1 MFVHSYTIT
10 DTIILIH
17 VDHVST
23 INVHHIFWPI
33 YLNIQLNTSSKESE
47 FSKSLLIY

>member
-23 INVHHIFWPI
+23 INVHHIFWPSVE
-33 YLNIQLNTSSKESE
+33 YQFQRKRVLKVAFN
-47 FSKSLLIY
+47 LLTI